1 MEDSEHQDSVGLR
14 VNHTVQWLSTW
25 TMDPT
30 EKDGDLLGNIVSA
43 RKKARKVTEVVR
55 LREDFLQ

>member
-1 MEDSEHQDSVGLR
+1 
-14 VNHTVQWLSTW
+14 
-25 TMDPT
+25 MDPT